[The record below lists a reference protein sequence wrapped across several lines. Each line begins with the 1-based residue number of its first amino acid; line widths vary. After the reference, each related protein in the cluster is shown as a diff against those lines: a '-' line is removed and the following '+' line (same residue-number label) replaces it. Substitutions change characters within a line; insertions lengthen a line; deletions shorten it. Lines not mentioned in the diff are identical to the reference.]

1 MNVSVNTVDNI
12 STFTIEGRI
21 DTLTAP
27 ELDKA
32 FTEAEPVSDKVIFD
46 MSGVDYISSAGM
58 RVIIAVHRPMTKK
71 NGLVLKGLSK
81 NVRTIINLT
90 GFTKVL
96 NIEE

>member
-1 MNVSVNTVDNI
+1 MTVSINTIDNI
-12 STFTIEGRI
+12 STFVIEGRI

-27 ELDKA
+27 ELEKA
-32 FTEAEPVSDKVIFD
+32 FSDAEPASDKVIFD

-58 RVIIAVHRPMTKK
+58 RVIIAVHRTMAKK
-71 NGLVLKGLSK
+71 EGLVLKGLTK
-81 NVRTIINLT
+81 NVKTIINLT

>member
-32 FTEAEPVSDKVIFD
+32 FAEAEPVSDKVIFD

-58 RVIIAVHRPMTKK
+58 RVIIAVHRAMTKK

-81 NVRTIINLT
+81 NVQTIINLT
-90 GFTKVL
+90 GFTKIL

>member
-58 RVIIAVHRPMTKK
+58 RVIIAVHRAMTTK

-90 GFTKVL
+90 GFTKIL

>member
-32 FTEAEPVSDKVIFD
+32 FTEAEPVS
-46 MSGVDYISSAGM
+46 AQ
-58 RVIIAVHRPMTKK
+58 
-71 NGLVLKGLSK
+71 
-81 NVRTIINLT
+81 
-90 GFTKVL
+90 
-96 NIEE
+96 